1 MSEHP
6 SPRFSRRASDRS
18 PRSYADKSSKKALLT
33 AIRATLRV
41 ESAAVRH
48 NTQTFNRGRY
58 AAVASLPDY
67 EELKDRARA
76 IKEDAIARLPELIET
91 LGESVR
97 RNGGHFYVARDAA
110 DAARY
115 VTGVCERARV
125 RLAVKGKSMTS
136 EEIRLNHALEAA
148 GIEVAETDLAEFI
161 LQVAEEQPS
170 HVIAPAVHYSRE
182 RISALFKRKF
192 RTDEPLETGEEL
204 TAFARKMLR
213 RKFLAADA
221 GITGANF
228 VIADSGSIVLV
239 ESEANIRMTTA
250 MPPLHIAI
258 SGAEKI
264 LPTRADLA
272 PFIELLAASATGQ
285 LMSSYTSILR
295 PPLLDVPVL
304 TDGGPT
310 PRREF
315 HLVIL
320 DNGRS
325 AMRDDAALREA
336 LYCIRC
342 SACLN
347 SCANFQTVGGHAFG
361 GETYSGGIGG
371 AWEAATR
378 GLERARFSELCTGC
392 SRCVN
397 QCPVRI
403 DVPGLNTE
411 LRARLNVREATIAS
425 RGLAAILAGD
435 GDAREEAPLEKLFFG
450 RYDVFG
456 RWGAKF
462 SRAANGAG
470 ESKLARKMME
480 RVFGLDHRLTMPA
493 FASPTF
499 VEAAAKRDRGA
510 SAAHGEATGKVV
522 VFADVFTNYGSP
534 GRGLAALRV
543 LKAVGADAIVS
554 PVSADGRAALSQGLV
569 ETARRQARKTADL
582 LERYIAQGR
591 EIVVVEPSVLA
602 MFRMEYRELL
612 DGDGMRGRFEKIRG
626 HCFDPCEYLVTLLSR
641 HQLNPQ
647 NFFPAEDQPRGTAV
661 MLHSHCQQRTIGA
674 AAAVEGLLRLCG
686 FDVATTNVECCGM
699 AGSFGYKKEYYDL
712 SMAVGR
718 QLFEQVQTAESG
730 GGTRILVASG
740 TSCQEQLHT
749 GLERR
754 VLHPMELLAETIEE
768 IAGRARRV
776 APKYRTRF
784 S

>member
-1 MSEHP
+1 MSEHS
-6 SPRFSRRASDRS
+6 SPKFSRRASDQP
-18 PRSYADKSSKKALLT
+18 PRTYADKSSKKALLT

-76 IKEDAIARLPELIET
+76 IKEDAIARLPELIER

-97 RNGGHFYVARDAA
+97 RNGGYFYVASDAV

-161 LQVAEEQPS
+161 LQVADEQPS

-192 RTDEPLETGEEL
+192 QTDEPLETGEEL

-213 RKFLAADA
+213 RKFLAAGA

-258 SGAEKI
+258 TGAEKI
-264 LPTRADLA
+264 LPARADLA

-285 LMSSYTSILR
+285 LMSSYTSILQ
-295 PPLLDVPVL
+295 PPLMDVPVL
-304 TDGGPT
+304 VNGGPA
-310 PRREF
+310 PQREF

-325 AMRDDAALREA
+325 AMRDDGALREA

-371 AWEAATR
+371 AWEAGTR
-378 GLERARFSELCTGC
+378 GLEHARFSELCTGC

-403 DVPGLNTE
+403 DVPGLNTK
-411 LRARLNVREATIAS
+411 LRSRLNASETTLAS
-425 RGLAAILAGD
+425 RGLAAILARD
-435 GDAREEAPLEKLFFG
+435 GDEREAASLAKLFLG

-456 RWGAKF
+456 RLGTRFAKF
-462 SRAANGAG
+462 SNGAS

-480 RVFGLDHRLTMPA
+480 RVFGLDHRRAMPKL
-493 FASPTF
+493 ASPTF
-499 VEAAAKRDRGA
+499 VEAAATRRPNMRAMRDKPA
-510 SAAHGEATGKVV
+510 GKAV
-522 VFADVFTNYGSP
+522 VFADIFTNYGSP
-534 GRGLAALRV
+534 ARGLATLRV
-543 LKAVGADAIVS
+543 LEAVGADVIVS
-554 PVSADGRAALSQGLV
+554 TVSADGRASLSQGLV
-569 ETARRQARKTADL
+569 GTAVRQARQTAKL
-582 LERYIAQGR
+582 LESYIAEGR
-591 EIVVVEPSVLA
+591 DVVVVEPSVLA
-602 MFRMEYRELL
+602 MFRMDYRKLL
-612 DGDGMRGRFEKIRG
+612 DGKDGEKRFEEIRRR
-626 HCFDPCEYLVTLLSR
+626 CFDPCEYVVTLLSR
-641 HQLNPQ
+641 NGLNPQ
-647 NFFPAEDQPRGTAV
+647 AIFPAGDQPRGTQV
-661 MLHSHCQQRTIGA
+661 MLHSHCQQKTIGA

-686 FDVATTNVECCGM
+686 FDVATTDVECCGM
-699 AGSFGYKKEYYDL
+699 AGSFGYKKDYYDL

-718 QLFEQVQTAESG
+718 QLFEQVQSAESS
-730 GGTRILVASG
+730 GGTRTLVASG
-740 TSCQEQLHT
+740 TSCQEQLHV

-768 IAGRARRV
+768 IEGRARR
-776 APKYRTRF
+776 ATPRIRGRF